1 MAEILTFRRV
11 TDGPSLQGV
20 SFAVTQGALVALH
33 SPKQE
38 ASDGIV
44 RLLLGLRRPESG
56 SVTVLGMDP
65 AALAETELS
74 QLRQRLAV
82 VFSDGGLVSNLKVLE
97 NVLLPGYYHGRQ
109 PLPALAERGEELLR
123 RVGYDG
129 ALMELPGNLS
139 MYQRRLVGQARAF
152 MTEPELIVYDGV
164 LGGLNGEE
172 RGRIIANATAFHRAM
187 PGMTTVLLATQP
199 EALLGQG
206 LDLSPVTEEKV
217 TVCR

>member
-1 MAEILTFRRV
+1 MAEILIFQRV
-11 TDGPSLQGV
+11 ADGPSLQSV
-20 SFAVTQGALVALH
+20 SFAVEPGALVAFH

-65 AALAETELS
+65 AALAEPELS
-74 QLRQRLAV
+74 RFRQRLAV
-82 VFSDGGLVSNLKVLE
+82 VFPDGGLVSNLKVFE

-109 PLPALAERGEELLR
+109 PLPALEERGEELLR

-139 MYQRRLVGQARAF
+139 LYQRRLVGQARAF
-152 MTEPELIVYDGV
+152 MMEPELMVYNGV
-164 LGGLNGEE
+164 LGGLNEEE
-172 RGRIIANATAFHRAM
+172 RGRIIANATAFHQAT
-187 PGMTTVLLATQP
+187 PGMTSILLTTQP
-199 EALLGQG
+199 EAVLG
-206 LDLSPVTEEKV
+206 LDLSPVIGEKV